1 MIPLSTIPPNPGVY
15 QFKDSAGT
23 IIYICKAKNLHKR
36 VSSYFNSVEK
46 DAKTMLLVRHIET
59 VDFIIVD
66 SEVEALL
73 LENKLIK
80 AHTPK
85 YNINLKDGKTFAYI
99 GLSVEKFP
107 RIFSTRSVSKRVQL
121 FGPYTDGYARRQLI
135 DLSVRLF
142 KLRVCRTLPKRAC
155 LNYHIGLCTAPCI
168 GAVNEGEYGLQVSEA
183 RSFLKGDVSRVV
195 TKLQQEMKDASLQQ
209 KYEVALEKKRTIDAI
224 SHLDEKQKV
233 DLVKQFDQDVV
244 VMESDVGKVVI
255 VLFSI
260 SRGVISGKKEFRFD
274 NSIDV
279 FRSFVTMYYSQNY
292 VPHEIIV
299 NVDLGDE
306 RGVIEEY
313 LAMFSHRGV
322 CVTLPIRGE
331 KKQLVEMVLKN
342 ARMALENVVLRT
354 IQEKLNL
361 PMLPLVIECFDISNL
376 GDQFIVGGMTQWLCG
391 KPNKK
396 EYRRFE
402 VRSIDT
408 QDDFAAMKEVV
419 YRRYVRLRDEGKEM
433 PDLIIIDGGLGQLG
447 VAVGVLKDLGLVIPI
462 IGLAKQEEEIYI
474 PGSSERLRFDINS
487 PMMLLIRSI
496 RDSVHRF
503 VLSYNRKKREI
514 SVREEMEW
522 INKTQLTKT
531 QINKEKG
538 EKNK

>member
-1 MIPLSTIPPNPGVY
+1 MIPLSIIPQNPGVY
-15 QFKDSAGT
+15 QFKDSAGA
-23 IIYICKAKNLHKR
+23 IIYIGKAKNLHKR
-36 VSSYFNSVEK
+36 VRSYFNSVEK
-46 DAKTMLLVRHIET
+46 DAKTTLLVRHIDS

-80 AHTPK
+80 AHKPK
-85 YNINLKDGKTFAYI
+85 YNISLKDGKTFAYI
-99 GLSVEKFP
+99 GLSLEKFP
-107 RIFSTRSVSKRVQL
+107 RIFSTRSVSSGVKL

-142 KLRVCRTLPKRAC
+142 KLRVCRTMPKRAC

-168 GAVNEGEYGLQVSEA
+168 GAVSEGEYGLQVREA
-183 RSFLKGDVSRVV
+183 TAFLKGDTTNVV
-195 TKLQQEMKDASLQQ
+195 KKLENEMKTASLAQ
-209 KYEVALEKKRTIDAI
+209 KYELALEKKRNIEAI
-224 SHLDEKQKV
+224 GHLDEKQKV

-244 VMESDVGKVVI
+244 VMESDEGKVVI

-274 NSIDV
+274 YSVDM
-279 FRSFVTMYYSQNY
+279 FRSFITMYYSQNY

-299 NVDLGDE
+299 NVDLGE
-306 RGVIEEY
+306 EKEVIEEY
-313 LAMFSHRGV
+313 LATFSHRSV
-322 CVTLPIRGE
+322 AITLPIRGE
-331 KKQLVEMVLKN
+331 KKQLMELALKN

-361 PMLPLVIECFDISNL
+361 PTIPYVIECFDISNL
-376 GDQFIVGGMTQWLCG
+376 GDQFIVGGMTQWVNAA
-391 KPNKK
+391 PNTK

-408 QDDFAAMKEVV
+408 QDDFAAMREVV
-419 YRRYVRLRDEGKEM
+419 YRRYLRLRDEGKEM

-447 VAVGVLKDLGLVIPI
+447 VAVGALEELGLHIPI

-474 PGSSERLRFDINS
+474 PGSSVGMRFEINS

-514 SVREEMEW
+514 SVREEME
-522 INKTQLTKT
+522 
-531 QINKEKG
+531 QINKENG
-538 EKNK
+538 EKNKKS